1 MKKELIPGWILMTAV
16 AAVSLV
22 LSNQIT
28 AGGKHPLEATALAV
42 VLGVLAR
49 NVKLV
54 PALFHAG
61 IKTFEKFLIW
71 GIILIGATLNF
82 KDFESQGPQMLAII
96 LGTMLVSYLV
106 IYALGR
112 LFKLPWTLAT
122 LLAVG
127 TTICGGSAI
136 AVTAPLIK
144 AREEETSYA
153 IGTITLWGLAAIL
166 FYPKIAQLL
175 GVTDI
180 QFGVFA
186 GTSIHA
192 TPQVV
197 GAGFIFS
204 DLAGKTATAIKL
216 VRNCFMAPLAFV
228 LAAWYAKKSHASA
241 PQAGLQ
247 TGSRKFNAKG
257 QAFGSPL
264 DRDLDLGASTAEEGS
279 RAKPGAPAGAGVRAK
294 APAPAAAAKAFPW
307 FLFGYFLMAGLNTA
321 GYFSKVGIDGLTWFG
336 RFLITIAMAGIGLN
350 TVLGAFKKVGLKP
363 LVVGLLGAL
372 AVAGVSLALIALIL

>member
-1 MKKELIPGWILMTAV
+1 MKKEFIPGWILMIAV
-16 AAVSLV
+16 AAGSLV

-42 VLGVLAR
+42 VFGVLAR
-49 NVKLV
+49 NLKLV
-54 PALFHAG
+54 PAVFHAG
-61 IKTFEKFLIW
+61 IKSFEKFLIW
-71 GIILIGATLNF
+71 GVILIGATLNF
-82 KDFESQGPQMLAII
+82 KDFRTQGPKMLTII
-96 LGTMLVSYLV
+96 LVTMLVSYFV

-136 AVTAPLIK
+136 AITAPLIK
-144 AREEETSYA
+144 AKEEETSYA

-166 FYPKIAQLL
+166 LYPKIAQLL

-186 GTSIHA
+186 GTAIHA

-228 LAAWYAKKSHASA
+228 IAAWYAKRPQSAAAQAA
-241 PQAGLQ
+241 PQSA
-247 TGSRKFNAKG
+247 GSRKVN
-257 QAFGSPL
+257 
-264 DRDLDLGASTAEEGS
+264 
-279 RAKPGAPAGAGVRAK
+279 
-294 APAPAAAAKAFPW
+294 AAKAFPW

-321 GYFSKVGIDGLTWFG
+321 GYFSKTGIDGLTWLG

-350 TVLGAFKKVGLKP
+350 TVFGAFKKVGLKP
-363 LVVGLLGAL
+363 LLVGLLGAL
-372 AVAGVSLALIALIL
+372 VVAGVSIALIALIL

>member
-1 MKKELIPGWILMTAV
+1 MKKEFIPGWILMTAV

-49 NVKLV
+49 NLKLV
-54 PALFHAG
+54 PAVFHAG

-71 GIILIGATLNF
+71 GVILIGATLNF
-82 KDFESQGPQMLAII
+82 RDFQSQGPQMLAII

-153 IGTITLWGLAAIL
+153 IGTISLWGLAAIL

-175 GVTDI
+175 GATDI

-186 GTSIHA
+186 GTAIHA

-216 VRNCFMAPLAFV
+216 VRNCFMAPLAFII
-228 LAAWYAKKSHASA
+228 AAWYAKKSLGAA
-241 PQAGLQ
+241 PQAGPR
-247 TGSRKFNAKG
+247 TESRKLN
-257 QAFGSPL
+257 
-264 DRDLDLGASTAEEGS
+264 
-279 RAKPGAPAGAGVRAK
+279 
-294 APAPAAAAKAFPW
+294 AAKAFPW

-321 GYFSKVGIDGLTWFG
+321 GYFSKTGIDGLTWFG

-372 AVAGVSLALIALIL
+372 VVAGVSIALIALIL

>member
-1 MKKELIPGWILMTAV
+1 MKKEFIPGWILMIVV
-16 AAVSLV
+16 AAISLV

-42 VLGVLAR
+42 IFGVLAR
-49 NVKLV
+49 NLKLV
-54 PALFHAG
+54 PAVFHAG

-71 GIILIGATLNF
+71 GVILIGATLNF
-82 KDFESQGPQMLAII
+82 KDFQSQGPKMLTII
-96 LGTMLVSYLV
+96 LVTMLVSYFV

-112 LFKLPWTLAT
+112 LFKLPWSLAT

-144 AREEETSYA
+144 AKEEETSYA

-166 FYPKIAQLL
+166 IYPKIAQLL

-186 GTSIHA
+186 GTAIHA

-228 LAAWYAKKSHASA
+228 IAAWYAKKSLAAA
-241 PQAGLQ
+241 PQAGSQ
-247 TGSRKFNAKG
+247 AGPSTGARKVN
-257 QAFGSPL
+257 
-264 DRDLDLGASTAEEGS
+264 
-279 RAKPGAPAGAGVRAK
+279 
-294 APAPAAAAKAFPW
+294 AAKAFPW

-321 GYFSKVGIDGLTWFG
+321 GYFSKTGIDGLTWFG

-372 AVAGVSLALIALIL
+372 VVAGVSIALIAVIL